1 MSASS
6 TRRAWTEA
14 DLITVDDL
22 YREYGRQLD
31 AVLLASRYPKWGRS

>member
-6 TRRAWTEA
+6 TRPAWTEA

-31 AVLLASRYPKWGRS
+31 AEHAVVQL